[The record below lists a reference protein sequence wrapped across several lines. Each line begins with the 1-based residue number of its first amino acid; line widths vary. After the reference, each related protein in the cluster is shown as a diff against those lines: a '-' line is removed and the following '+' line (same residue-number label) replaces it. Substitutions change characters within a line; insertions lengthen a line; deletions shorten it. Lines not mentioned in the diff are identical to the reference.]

1 MLSWFGAVRMKRK
14 PLKYEEQKKL
24 VSFHSHQNRFKE
36 MMYKPYYVSLP
47 DPTPQDNPF
56 LEPSRPPT
64 SDPQT
69 PSKVDGTATEA
80 AKPDAMTG
88 QTTPTAISNPQA
100 AAMRPPIPASQMQP
114 PGSMTSYTALH
125 QVHPPTQ
132 QPIAGHRQFVQ
143 QPLHS
148 MIPQP
153 AAMAAQPQPY
163 QTMQNPSMKK
173 TLEKIKRDNIVFIQ
187 QGTAQPPPMY
197 PGHTG
202 GQMTRTPAYAMPSGM
217 SVQEQLAR
225 LSPQRR
231 ALYIQQ
237 HQQRIRQQ
245 QQHQQ
250 HQQRMAMAAAAARR
264 QPGPIM
270 GQFNPQFQQVQPMR
284 PMQATPAM
292 PMQQVGTSH

>member
-1 MLSWFGAVRMKRK
+1 MKRK

-64 SDPQT
+64 TDPQT
-69 PSKVDGTATEA
+69 PSKVDRSATEA
-80 AKPDAMTG
+80 MKPDAMTG
-88 QTTPTAISNPQA
+88 QTTPGATTANTQAVSTRPSISA
-100 AAMRPPIPASQMQP
+100 GQMQP

-125 QVHPPTQ
+125 QVHPVTQ
-132 QPIAGHRQFVQ
+132 HPIAGHRPFVQ
-143 QPLHS
+143 PPPHG

-153 AAMAAQPQPY
+153 PVMAAQPQPY
-163 QTMQNPSMKK
+163 QTMQDPSMKK
-173 TLEKIKRDNIVFIQ
+173 RLEKIKRDNIVYIQ
-187 QGTAQPPPMY
+187 QGTTAQPPPMY

-202 GQMTRTPAYAMPSGM
+202 VQVTRTPVYAIPGGM
-217 SVQEQLAR
+217 SIQEQLAR
-225 LSPQRR
+225 MSPQRR
-231 ALYIQQ
+231 VAYLQQQQRLRQ
-237 HQQRIRQQ
+237 HQQQQ
-245 QQHQQ
+245 Q
-250 HQQRMAMAAAAARR
+250 QQRMAMAAAARR
-264 QPGPIM
+264 QPGPMM

-292 PMQQVGTSH
+292 PMQQVGTRH

>member
-1 MLSWFGAVRMKRK
+1 MKRK

-24 VSFHSHQNRFKE
+24 VSFHTHQNRFKE

-56 LEPSRPPT
+56 LEPSRPPAT
-64 SDPQT
+64 DPQT

-80 AKPDAMTG
+80 MKPDAMTG
-88 QTTPTAISNPQA
+88 QTTPGAATPIGNTQA
-100 AAMRPPIPASQMQP
+100 TVAMRPPISGSQMQP
-114 PGSMTSYTALH
+114 PGSMTSGYVALR
-125 QVHPPTQ
+125 QVHQAAQ
-132 QPIAGHRQFVQ
+132 QPMAGHHQFVQ
-143 QPLHS
+143 PPPQS

-153 AAMAAQPQPY
+153 PAIAAQPQPY
-163 QTMQNPSMKK
+163 QTMQDPMKK
-173 TLEKIKRDNIVFIQ
+173 RLFNEKLEKIKRDNIVYIQ
-187 QGTAQPPPMY
+187 QGTTAQPPPMY
-197 PGHTG
+197 PGHTA

-217 SVQEQLAR
+217 SIQEQFAR
-225 LSPQRR
+225 MSPQKR
-231 ALYIQQ
+231 AIYI

-250 HQQRMAMAAAAARR
+250 HQQRLAMAAAAARR
-264 QPGPIM
+264 QPGPMM